1 MNNLASAETTL
12 PRGRDW
18 RTPLELGVL
27 GAIWG
32 CSFLFMRI
40 AATPFGPFALVE
52 VRLLLGALV
61 LAPFLWKSR
70 ALFPPRRWLWLA
82 PIGLVNSAI
91 PFLLFAW
98 GAERAP
104 AAIGA
109 ICNAMTVLFAALVAF
124 LFFGEKIGMRRAIA
138 LLVGFGGVVV
148 LATAK
153 VSGLSIGAAVIA
165 GSLAALLYGLG
176 VNLVKRHM
184 TGLPPAASAGATL
197 GSAALLMLPMALTH
211 WPDAPIPAASWACA
225 IALGVVC
232 TGFAFL
238 MFYRLIARIGP
249 ARASTVTYL
258 VPMFGALFAWLFL
271 GEPVTWA
278 MVVAGAL
285 ILGSVA
291 ASQKR

>member
-1 MNNLASAETTL
+1 MNNVASSEAVST
-12 PRGRDW
+12 GRDW

-61 LAPFLWKSR
+61 LSPFLWKSR
-70 ALFPPRRWLWLA
+70 ALFPARRWLWLA
-82 PIGLVNSAI
+82 PIGLLNSAI

-124 LFFGEKIGMRRAIA
+124 LFFGEKIGARRAIA
-138 LLVGFGGVVV
+138 LLIGFVGVVV
-148 LATAK
+148 LATGKSA
-153 VSGLSIGAAVIA
+153 GLSVGPAVFAGA
-165 GSLAALLYGLG
+165 LASLLYGVG
-176 VNLVKRHM
+176 INLVKRHM
-184 TGLPPAASAGATL
+184 TGLPPAASGAATL
-197 GSAALLMLPMALTH
+197 GCGALLLLPFALTH
-211 WPDAPIPAASWACA
+211 WPQVPPPPLAWAAA
-225 IALGVVC
+225 IALGMVC
-232 TGFAFL
+232 TGLAFL
-238 MFYRLIARIGP
+238 MFYRLIGRIGP
-249 ARASTVTYL
+249 SRASTVTYL
-258 VPMFGALFAWLFL
+258 IPLFGAAFAWLFL
-271 GEPVTWA
+271 GEAVTVQ
-278 MVVAGAL
+278 MLVAGAL

-291 ASQKR
+291 VSQKG

>member
-1 MNNLASAETTL
+1 MNNVASTGAVSA
-12 PRGRDW
+12 GRDW

-52 VRLLLGALV
+52 VRLALGALV

-70 ALFPPRRWLWLA
+70 ELFPARRWLWLA
-82 PIGLVNSAI
+82 PIGLLNSAI

-124 LFFGEKIGMRRAIA
+124 LFFGEKIGARRAVA
-138 LLVGFGGVVV
+138 LLIGFVGVVV
-148 LATAK
+148 LATGKSA
-153 VSGLSIGAAVIA
+153 GLSVGPAVFAGA
-165 GSLAALLYGLG
+165 LASLLYGVG
-176 VNLVKRHM
+176 INLVKRHM
-184 TGLPPAASAGATL
+184 TGLPPAASGAATL
-197 GSAALLMLPMALTH
+197 GCGAILLLPFALTH
-211 WPDAPIPAASWACA
+211 WPQVPPPPVAWAAA
-225 IALGVVC
+225 IALGMVC
-232 TGFAFL
+232 TGLAFL
-238 MFYRLIARIGP
+238 LYYRLIYRVGP
-249 ARASTVTYL
+249 ALASTVTYL
-258 VPMFGALFAWLFL
+258 IPVFGAVFAWLFL
-271 GEPVTWA
+271 HEPITVQMIA
-278 MVVAGAL
+278 AGAL

-291 ASQKR
+291 FSQKR

>member
-1 MNNLASAETTL
+1 MNNVASSEAVST
-12 PRGRDW
+12 GRDW

-61 LAPFLWKSR
+61 LSPFLWKSR
-70 ALFPPRRWLWLA
+70 ALFPARRWLWLA
-82 PIGLVNSAI
+82 PIGLLNSAI

-124 LFFGEKIGMRRAIA
+124 LFFGEKIGARRAIA
-138 LLVGFGGVVV
+138 LLIGFVGVVV
-148 LATAK
+148 LATGKSA
-153 VSGLSIGAAVIA
+153 GLSVGPAVFAGA
-165 GSLAALLYGLG
+165 LASLLYGVG
-176 VNLVKRHM
+176 INLVKRHM
-184 TGLPPAASAGATL
+184 TGLPPAASGAATL
-197 GSAALLMLPMALTH
+197 GCGALLLLPFALTH
-211 WPDAPIPAASWACA
+211 WPQVPPPPLAWAAA

-232 TGFAFL
+232 TGLAFL
-238 MFYRLIARIGP
+238 LYYRLIYRVGP
-249 ARASTVTYL
+249 ALASTVTYL
-258 VPMFGALFAWLFL
+258 IPVFGVLWAWWLLDEALTLPMA
-271 GEPVTWA
+271 
-278 MVVAGAL
+278 VAGVL
-285 ILGSVA
+285 VVGSVML
-291 ASQKR
+291 SQKR

>member
-138 LLVGFGGVVV
+138 LLIGFVGVVV
-148 LATAK
+148 LATGKSA
-153 VSGLSIGAAVIA
+153 GLSIGPAVFA
-165 GSLAALLYGLG
+165 GALASLLYGVG
-176 VNLVKRHM
+176 INLVKRHM
-184 TGLPPAASAGATL
+184 TGLPPAASGAATL
-197 GSAALLMLPMALTH
+197 GCGAILLAPLAITH
-211 WPDAPIPAASWACA
+211 WPQGPIPPMAWASA
-225 IALGVVC
+225 IALGMLC

-238 MFYRLIARIGP
+238 LYYRLIYRVGP
-249 ARASTVTYL
+249 ALASTVTYL
-258 VPMFGALFAWLFL
+258 IPVFGAVFAWLFL
-271 GEPVTWA
+271 HEPITA
-278 MVVAGAL
+278 RMLAAGVL

-291 ASQKR
+291 FSQKR

>member
-1 MNNLASAETTL
+1 VSADVAASA
-12 PRGRDW
+12 RSRDW
-18 RTPLELGVL
+18 RTPLELTLL

-32 CSFLFMRI
+32 CSFLFMRV
-40 AATPFGPFALVE
+40 AVPSFGPYALVE

-61 LAPFLWKSR
+61 LLPFLWTAR
-70 ALFPPRRWLWLA
+70 AQFPARRWRWLV
-82 PIGLVNSAI
+82 PIGLINSAI
-91 PFLLFAW
+91 PFVLFAW
-98 GAERAP
+98 AAQRAP

-109 ICNAMTVLFAALVAF
+109 ICNAMTVLFAALIAF
-124 LFFGEKIGMRRAIA
+124 LFFGEKIGLRRAIA
-138 LLVGFGGVVV
+138 LLVGFTGVVV

-153 VSGLSIGAAVIA
+153 VSGLSIGTAVIA

-184 TGLPPAASAGATL
+184 AGLPPAASAGATL
-197 GSAALLMLPMALTH
+197 GSAALVMLPMAVTH
-211 WPDAPIPAASWACA
+211 WPEAPIPVSSWACA

-232 TGFAFL
+232 TGLAFL

-271 GEPVTWA
+271 GEPVTLA
-278 MVVAGAL
+278 MLVAGAL

>member
-1 MNNLASAETTL
+1 MSADLAASA
-12 PRGRDW
+12 RSRDW
-18 RTPLELGVL
+18 RTPLELTLL

-32 CSFLFMRI
+32 CSFLFMRV
-40 AATPFGPFALVE
+40 AVPSFGPYALVE

-61 LAPFLWKSR
+61 LLPFLWTAR
-70 ALFPPRRWLWLA
+70 AQFPARRWRWLV
-82 PIGLVNSAI
+82 PIGLINSAI
-91 PFLLFAW
+91 PFVLFAW
-98 GAERAP
+98 AAQRAP

-109 ICNAMTVLFAALVAF
+109 ICNAMTVLFAALIAF
-124 LFFGEKIGMRRAIA
+124 LFFGEKIGLRRAIA
-138 LLVGFGGVVV
+138 LLVGFTGVVV

-153 VSGLSIGAAVIA
+153 VSGLSIGTAVIA

-184 TGLPPAASAGATL
+184 AGLPPAASAGATL
-197 GSAALLMLPMALTH
+197 GSAALVMLPMAVTH
-211 WPDAPIPAASWACA
+211 WPEAPIPVSAWACA

-232 TGFAFL
+232 TGLAFL

-271 GEPVTWA
+271 GEPVTLA
-278 MVVAGAL
+278 MLVAGAL

>member
-1 MNNLASAETTL
+1 MSADLAGTTAT
-12 PRGRDW
+12 RDW
-18 RTPLELGVL
+18 RTPLELTVL

-32 CSFLFMRI
+32 CSFLFMRV
-40 AATPFGPFALVE
+40 AVPSFGPYALVE

-61 LAPFLWKSR
+61 LLPFLWKAR
-70 ALFPPRRWLWLA
+70 AQFPARRWRWLV
-82 PIGLVNSAI
+82 PIGLINSAI
-91 PFLLFAW
+91 PFVLFAW
-98 GAERAP
+98 AAQRAP

-109 ICNAMTVLFAALVAF
+109 ICNAMTVLFAALIAF

-138 LLVGFGGVVV
+138 LLVGFTGVVV

-153 VSGLSIGAAVIA
+153 VSGLSIGTAVIA

-197 GSAALLMLPMALTH
+197 GSAALVMLPLALTH
-211 WPDAPIPAASWACA
+211 WPEAPIPTLSWACA

-258 VPMFGALFAWLFL
+258 VPMFGALFAWMFL
-271 GEPVTWA
+271 DEPVTLA
-278 MVVAGAL
+278 MLIAGAL

-291 ASQKR
+291 VSQRSR

>member
-1 MNNLASAETTL
+1 MSATPAEVTA
-12 PRGRDW
+12 RGRDW

-32 CSFLFMRI
+32 GSFLFMRI
-40 AATPFGPFALVE
+40 AAPRFGPFALVE
-52 VRLLLGALV
+52 LRLLLGALV
-61 LAPFLWKSR
+61 LLPFLWKAR
-70 ALFPPRRWLWLA
+70 AQFPLARWRWLV

-124 LFFGEKIGMRRAIA
+124 LFFGEKIGARRAIA
-138 LLVGFGGVVV
+138 LLIGFVGVVV
-148 LATAK
+148 LATGK
-153 VSGLSIGAAVIA
+153 LSGLSIGPAVVA
-165 GSLAALLYGLG
+165 GALASLLYGVG

-184 TGLPPAASAGATL
+184 MGLPPAASGAATL
-197 GSAALLMLPMALTH
+197 GSAALLLSPLAITH
-211 WPDAPIPAASWACA
+211 WPQGPIPAVAWGSAL
-225 IALGVVC
+225 ALGMLC

-238 MFYRLIARIGP
+238 LYYRLIYRVGP
-249 ARASTVTYL
+249 ALASTVTYL
-258 VPMFGALFAWLFL
+258 IPVFGALFAWVFL
-271 GEPVTWA
+271 DEPITA
-278 MVVAGAL
+278 RMLLAGAL

-291 ASQKR
+291 FSQRGR